1 MRLTEVEAQFDGF
14 VRRASP
20 RLLRAAWL
28 LVGDWAG
35 AEDLVQ
41 TALEATWPKWSSL
54 PDDRQRLAYVHRVLT
69 NAFLR
74 GRRRKWTGEIA
85 TPDLPEPLAIDEAD
99 ATVLRVGVVAAVRR
113 LPPRQ
118 RAVVALRYLGDRTEA
133 QTAAALHCSIGTVKR
148 YHARALAAL
157 RADPAV
163 LDLLAEG
170 TKP

>member
-1 MRLTEVEAQFDGF
+1 LTEVEAQFDGF
-14 VRRASP
+14 VRRTSP

-41 TALEATWPKWSSL
+41 TALERAWPKWAAL
-54 PDDRQRLAYVHRVLT
+54 PDDRQRLAYVHRVLM

-85 TPDLPEPLAIDEAD
+85 TGDLTEPLATDEAD

-113 LPPRQ
+113 LPPQQ
-118 RAVVALRYLGDRTEA
+118 RAVVALRYLGDATEV
-133 QTAAALHCSIGTVKR
+133 QTAAALHCSVGTVKR

>member
-1 MRLTEVEAQFDGF
+1 MRLSEVEAQFDEF

-28 LVGDWAG
+28 LVGDWPG

-41 TALEATWPKWSSL
+41 TALERTWPKWAGL
-54 PDDRQRLAYVHRVLT
+54 PDDEQRLAYVQRVLT

-74 GRRRKWTGEIA
+74 GRRRRWIGEIA
-85 TPDLPEPLAIDEAD
+85 TADLPEQPAVDEAD
-99 ATVLRVGVVAAVRR
+99 AIVVRTGLLAAVRR

-118 RAVVALRYLGDRTEA
+118 RAVVALRYLGDRTET
-133 QTAAALHCSIGTVKR
+133 QTAAALHCSVGTVKR

-157 RADPAV
+157 RADSAV
-163 LDLLAEG
+163 LDLLTEG
-170 TKP
+170 TLP

>member
-14 VRRASP
+14 VRRTSP

-28 LVGDWAG
+28 LTGNWPS

-41 TALEATWPKWSSL
+41 IAFEQAWPKWAKL
-54 PDDRQRLAYVHRVLT
+54 PDDEQRAAYVHRVLT

-74 GRRRKWTGEIA
+74 GRRRKWVGEIA
-85 TPDLPEPLAIDEAD
+85 TPDLPEPAPRDETD
-99 ATVLRVGVVAAVRR
+99 AVVLRIGVAAAVRR

-118 RAVVALRYLGDRTEA
+118 RAVVALRYLADLTEV
-133 QTAAALHCSIGTVKR
+133 QTAAALGCSLGTVKR
-148 YHARALAAL
+148 YHTRALTAL

-163 LDLLAEG
+163 LGLLVEG

>member
-41 TALEATWPKWSSL
+41 TALERSWPKWAAL
-54 PDDRQRLAYVHRVLT
+54 PDDEQRQAYVHRVLT

-74 GRRRKWTGEIA
+74 GRRRRWTGEIA
-85 TPDLPEPLAIDEAD
+85 TAELPEPLGPDEAD
-99 ATVLRVGVVAAVRR
+99 EIAVRTGLVAAVRG

-118 RAVVALRYLGDRTEA
+118 RAVVALRYLGDLTEA
-133 QTAAALHCSIGTVKR
+133 QTALAMGCSVGTVKR
-148 YHARALAAL
+148 YHARAITAL
-157 RADPAV
+157 RADPSV

>member
-14 VRRASP
+14 VRRTSP

-41 TALEATWPKWSSL
+41 TAFEQAWPKWGSL
-54 PDDRQRLAYVHRVLT
+54 PDDQQRLAYVHRVLA

-74 GRRRKWTGEIA
+74 DRRRKWTGEIA
-85 TPDLPEPLAIDEAD
+85 TRDLPEPLAAEASD
-99 ATVLRVGVVAAVRR
+99 ATALRVGVVAAVHR

-133 QTAAALHCSIGTVKR
+133 QTAQALRCSLGTVKR

>member
-41 TALEATWPKWSSL
+41 TALERTWPKWGTL
-54 PDDRQRLAYVHRVLT
+54 PDDEQRLAYVHRVVT
-69 NAFLR
+69 NSFLR
-74 GRRRKWTGEIA
+74 GRRRRWTGEIA
-85 TPDLPEPLAIDEAD
+85 TADLPEPPAYDEAD
-99 ATVLRVGVVAAVRR
+99 AMVVRVGVAAAVRR

-118 RAVVALRYLGDRTEA
+118 RAVVALRYLGDLTEA
-133 QTAAALHCSIGTVKR
+133 QTALAMGCSVGTVKR